1 MQSGPQRFHRVRR
14 ASSFRCARRRVASS
28 RSGTNR
34 CGNPVE
40 TSWGGR
46 SGCKSATT
54 RPPPA
59 ATPSRSSISGPK
71 VGGSWCIVA
80 NPRSRS
86 TSTRN
91 SPAATTWVSGELT
104 RPSATITKAVPS
116 VGWPANGSSAPRY
129 RDGARA
135 VAPLAVA
142 VLGFGI
148 SFGLLARSAG
158 MGWLAPI
165 VMSATTFAGSAQF
178 AAVSI
183 LGAGGTVAAVA
194 AAVLLNLRYGPI
206 GVSVAPWLDGPA
218 WWRFLR
224 AQLVVDESW
233 ALAAEGEGRF
243 DPGILVGAG
252 LLLYV
257 SWVAGTAIGVLGGQ
271 ALGDPKTLGLD
282 AAFPA
287 LFLAL
292 LLLQLRNRR
301 TIVAAIL
308 GGAIALALTPV
319 APAGVPIIAASAAC
333 LIGLARK

>member
-1 MQSGPQRFHRVRR
+1 MEG
-14 ASSFRCARRRVASS
+14 
-28 RSGTNR
+28 
-34 CGNPVE
+34 
-40 TSWGGR
+40 
-46 SGCKSATT
+46 
-54 RPPPA
+54 
-59 ATPSRSSISGPK
+59 
-71 VGGSWCIVA
+71 
-80 NPRSRS
+80 
-86 TSTRN
+86 
-91 SPAATTWVSGELT
+91 SPA
-104 RPSATITKAVPS
+104 R
-116 VGWPANGSSAPRY
+116 RY

-158 MGWLAPI
+158 TGWVAPI

-183 LGAGGTVAAVA
+183 LGAGGTVAAAVT

-206 GVSVAPWLDGPA
+206 GVSVAPWLEGPA
-218 WWRFLR
+218 WWRFLH

-233 ALAAEGEGRF
+233 AVAAEGEGRF
-243 DPGILVGAG
+243 DPRILVGAG

-257 SWVAGTAIGVLGGQ
+257 SWVAGTAIGALGGQ

-287 LFLAL
+287 LFLTL
-292 LLLQLRNRR
+292 LLPQLRNRR

-319 APAGVPIIAASAAC
+319 APAGIPIIAASAAC
-333 LIGLARK
+333 LLGVGRK

>member
-1 MQSGPQRFHRVRR
+1 M
-14 ASSFRCARRRVASS
+14 
-28 RSGTNR
+28 
-34 CGNPVE
+34 E
-40 TSWGGR
+40 
-46 SGCKSATT
+46 
-54 RPPPA
+54 
-59 ATPSRSSISGPK
+59 
-71 VGGSWCIVA
+71 
-80 NPRSRS
+80 
-86 TSTRN
+86 
-91 SPAATTWVSGELT
+91 
-104 RPSATITKAVPS
+104 
-116 VGWPANGSSAPRY
+116 GSSACRY

-135 VAPLAVA
+135 VAPLAFA

-183 LGAGGTVAAVA
+183 LGAGGTVAAAVA

-301 TIVAAIL
+301 TIVSAVL

>member
-1 MQSGPQRFHRVRR
+1 MEGSP
-14 ASSFRCARRRVASS
+14 
-28 RSGTNR
+28 
-34 CGNPVE
+34 
-40 TSWGGR
+40 GR
-46 SGCKSATT
+46 
-54 RPPPA
+54 
-59 ATPSRSSISGPK
+59 
-71 VGGSWCIVA
+71 
-80 NPRSRS
+80 
-86 TSTRN
+86 
-91 SPAATTWVSGELT
+91 
-104 RPSATITKAVPS
+104 
-116 VGWPANGSSAPRY
+116 RY

-183 LGAGGTVAAVA
+183 LGAGGTVAAAVA
-194 AAVLLNLRYGPI
+194 AAVLLNARYGPI
-206 GVSVAPWLDGPA
+206 GVSVAPWLEGPA

-233 ALAAEGEGRF
+233 AVAAEGEGRF
-243 DPGILVGAG
+243 DPRILVGAG

-257 SWVAGTAIGVLGGQ
+257 SWVAGTAIGALGGQ

-292 LLLQLRNRR
+292 LIPQLRSRR
-301 TIVAAIL
+301 AVAASAL
-308 GGAIALALTPV
+308 GGAIALALIPA

-333 LIGLARK
+333 LIGVGRR